1 MKLKTLKLLTI
12 KSIFLLSMLL
22 PDLAYSNTI
31 YKDNSNEK
39 NKIDSN
45 YIRNLPSIESY
56 ILGTGDIIN
65 LKVYSGDILAIEET
79 FNIDGEGLANL
90 TRLKKIFI
98 KGLTIQEL
106 TNILN
111 EEYKSYVK
119 DPDVTLEIEKYRPLR
134 LYIDGEVENPGMY
147 VLPGSASPLEFVE
160 NSDNQE
166 TVFPSVFDVIRKS
179 NGITVYADL
188 GNIEITRI
196 NSISNGGGRIKTEI
210 NLLNALNLQDISQN
224 IRLFDND
231 TIMIP
236 RTDTPATKQISK
248 AIKSNLNPSFI
259 NIFIGGNVNTP
270 GVVKV
275 SKTST
280 LNEALIIGGGT
291 TVLKGPAVFLRYLNN
306 GDIDRRKFR
315 LNNSAERGSFVN
327 PFLKDGDVIF
337 LDRSKFSVATEVLG
351 EVTAPFQGIFSTWG
365 FFKLIF

>member
-1 MKLKTLKLLTI
+1 
-12 KSIFLLSMLL
+12 
-22 PDLAYSNTI
+22 
-31 YKDNSNEK
+31 
-39 NKIDSN
+39 
-45 YIRNLPSIESY
+45 
-56 ILGTGDIIN
+56 
-65 LKVYSGDILAIEET
+65 
-79 FNIDGEGLANL
+79 
-90 TRLKKIFI
+90 
-98 KGLTIQEL
+98 
-106 TNILN
+106 
-111 EEYKSYVK
+111 
-119 DPDVTLEIEKYRPLR
+119 
-134 LYIDGEVENPGMY
+134 MY